1 MAGRHRR
8 SPAWRRLL
16 MRLRRTD
23 RAARTAALQA
33 EVVALRATISALRTE
48 LATAQASAAAATAAA
63 ASAAD
68 AAAVSAADA
77 AAVSVADAAAPPAR
91 ELRWVS
97 LDLPMVQAP
106 ALAARADGAAEV
118 AVASATTIEIDL
130 RDVIARAD
138 LVLSA
143 LPEAALLDPKRDRDD
158 GEVIDPAGAVIGTE
172 SVADLRRTA

>member
-63 ASAAD
+63 ASA
-68 AAAVSAADA
+68 
-77 AAVSVADAAAPPAR
+77 ADAAAPPAR

-158 GEVIDPAGAVIGTE
+158 GQVIDPAGAVIGTE

>member
-1 MAGRHRR
+1 
-8 SPAWRRLL
+8 

-68 AAAVSAADA
+68 AAAVST
-77 AAVSVADAAAPPAR
+77 ADAAAPPAR

-158 GEVIDPAGAVIGTE
+158 GQVIDPAGAVIGTE

>member
-63 ASAAD
+63 
-68 AAAVSAADA
+68 VSA
-77 AAVSVADAAAPPAR
+77 ADAAAPPAR

-158 GEVIDPAGAVIGTE
+158 GQVIDPAGAVIGTE

>member
-1 MAGRHRR
+1 
-8 SPAWRRLL
+8 

-68 AAAVSAADA
+68 AAAVSA
-77 AAVSVADAAAPPAR
+77 ADAAAPPAR

-158 GEVIDPAGAVIGTE
+158 GQVIDPAGAVIGTE

>member
-1 MAGRHRR
+1 
-8 SPAWRRLL
+8 

-48 LATAQASAAAATAAA
+48 LATAQASAAAATASA

-68 AAAVSAADA
+68 AAAAVSAA
-77 AAVSVADAAAPPAR
+77 AAAPPAR

-106 ALAARADGAAEV
+106 ALAAPADGAAEV

-158 GEVIDPAGAVIGTE
+158 GQVIDPAGAVIGTE